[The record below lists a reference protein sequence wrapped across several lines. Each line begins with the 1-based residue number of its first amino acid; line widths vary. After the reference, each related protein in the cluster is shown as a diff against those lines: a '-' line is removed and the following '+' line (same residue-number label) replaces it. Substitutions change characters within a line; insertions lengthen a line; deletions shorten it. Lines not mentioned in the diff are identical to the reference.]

1 MNHFLRPLTLLTLCL
16 STIACQWLGKQSN
29 QEAVAI
35 NTPLPDQVTTEVVVN
50 LRKPVVFYRNDL
62 ALSSVARDYLYIGPV
77 QTDNSG
83 VRELSLWVGL
93 ASTIDRH
100 FVRESFPAGDE
111 LVITLDSSTLR
122 LPLIPW
128 IHDTEHSPF
137 PTPTP
142 LTHALRAPVTQQQI
156 QQIAEA
162 KEVSIDLISPSNR
175 ANHFQHW
182 QGEWLA
188 WEEIEQD
195 TQVGFSV
202 RVEQSQARQTLD

>member
-1 MNHFLRPLTLLTLCL
+1 MNHLLKPVLLLTLSL
-16 STIACQWLGKQSN
+16 STIACQWLGKPSN
-29 QEAVAI
+29 QEPVAI
-35 NTPLPDQVTTEVVVN
+35 NYPLPDQVTTEVVVN

-77 QTDNSG
+77 ETDNSG

-93 ASTIDRH
+93 ASTIDRN
-100 FVRESFPAGDE
+100 FVRESFPVGDE
-111 LVITLDSSTLR
+111 LVLTLDSTSIR

-142 LTHALRAPVTQQQI
+142 LTLALRAPVTQQQI

-162 KEVSIDLISPSNR
+162 KNVAIDLIFPSNR
-175 ANHFQHW
+175 SNHFQHW

-188 WEEIEQD
+188 WEKIEQD
-195 TQVGFSV
+195 TQIGFSV
-202 RVEQSQARQTLD
+202 RVEKGEVHQKLD